1 MYWSADQYLRS
12 LAQIDQLGQVNNS
25 NQDCTWVCSLR
36 SSWVGEEAM
45 VRLAGTEISWSISAR
60 TVPECAPSEVVEWGR
75 KQWYVEQEPRS
86 ADLSLLGLYLSVRPS
101 KQLSGGGNN
110 GMSSRNRDQLI
121 YLCQDCTWVCALQSS
136 WVGEEAM
143 VCPAGTEIRSSS
155 CKTQF
160 CRRF

>member
-60 TVPECAPSEVVEWGR
+60 TVPECAPSKVVEWGR
-75 KQWYVEQEPRS
+75 KQWYVQ
-86 ADLSLLGLYLSVRPS
+86 
-101 KQLSGGGNN
+101 QNQ
-110 GMSSRNRDQLI
+110 DQLI
-121 YLCQDCTWVCALQSS
+121 YLCEDCTWVCALQSS
-136 WVGEEAM
+136 WVGEETM
-143 VCPAGTEIRSSS
+143 VCPTGTEIRSSS